1 MYAEPV
7 TYRVPVFFR
16 YGDERDLDKPEVNNN
31 SDNSDKMA
39 ICGRKMLILER
50 FCKFWFEK
58 WNFNLIVKGSAGKLW
73 RSGPNCER
81 VRFTVPLKEGKK
93 TLRSII

>member
-31 SDNSDKMA
+31 SDKMA

-50 FCKFWFEK
+50 FCKF
-58 WNFNLIVKGSAGKLW
+58 
-73 RSGPNCER
+73 
-81 VRFTVPLKEGKK
+81 
-93 TLRSII
+93 

>member
-31 SDNSDKMA
+31 SDKMA
-39 ICGRKMLILER
+39 ICRRKMQILER
-50 FCKFWFEK
+50 FFNVLIRYVKF
-58 WNFNLIVKGSAGKLW
+58 
-73 RSGPNCER
+73 
-81 VRFTVPLKEGKK
+81 
-93 TLRSII
+93 